1 MFETESGRCKKSAA
15 TPVSASVHVK
25 WGLEGGTVGEFRGE
39 DDRELERRLRGLREE
54 PSNELIDS
62 IAAKVGTRR
71 PRAWS
76 RGVFATSFATVVL
89 GTFAS
94 LGGVGYAASGA
105 QQTLKAVAKTT
116 HIQTAASSQY
126 KHPKVVK
133 VAAAAKTVRPLR
145 AVKGQTLP
153 FTGYSLVWTSVGG
166 LVLLIAGFG
175 LRRREQRR

>member
-1 MFETESGRCKKSAA
+1 MGQ
-15 TPVSASVHVK
+15 
-25 WGLEGGTVGEFRGE
+25 FRGE

-62 IAAKVGTRR
+62 IAVKVGTRR

-126 KHPKVVK
+126 KHPKVVQ
-133 VAAAAKTVRPLR
+133 VAAATKPAARPVG
-145 AVKGQTLP
+145 AVKAQTQTLP
-153 FTGYSLVWTSVGG
+153 FTGYSLVWTTVGG

>member
-1 MFETESGRCKKSAA
+1 
-15 TPVSASVHVK
+15 
-25 WGLEGGTVGEFRGE
+25 VGEFRGE

-116 HIQTAASSQY
+116 HIQTAATSQY
-126 KHPKVVK
+126 KHVK
-133 VAAAAKTVRPLR
+133 VAHVAAATKKAQPLAH
-145 AVKGQTLP
+145 AVKAQTLP